1 LNKSLLTQTNFQYAG
16 RFYFPGSYNT
26 GPNDYCTRFNDG
38 CSTAFTNGG
47 LAFRFVNGSLH
58 FFTTGHAYA
67 GGQVYEFNYPYL
79 DTTGVMNSGNT
90 AQVLHDWGYIYTNAQ
105 GMSEKCYNNTTA
117 LCPNDSGGQD
127 TYGLLFDPDTNRLY
141 WSAGNWYDTMAP
153 PQPTV
158 GYSVLNDATGVATGM
173 GEYYLSSPT
182 YGIRG
187 SHLLYGGFTPIPEWF
202 AASYTGGKTL
212 GVGFGGYYSIV
223 GNGGGFGPAVAA
235 IAPPNPQV
243 NPDRSG
249 LDYVPLVGYEINS
262 NKRAHRFPDYVSAF
276 ESSGGSPNATTPY
289 YIAPD
294 APYPTSWNPQY
305 SCTPTYPSTCNLDA
319 NPRCADP
326 VFPAG
331 CATTEAGQ
339 FFNYPPNSV
348 GFWSW
353 DYIFQGCTWIDTT
366 DLGGLLCI
374 GKTGTGAMY
383 YNYSHPNYQGSN
395 YLWMVYDP
403 KDLASVAAGQKQQHD
418 IFQASYWYDPTL
430 ALDPNGFG
438 SNEAD
443 VTFVPNV
450 DINGQQDT
458 TKNGILFVMDI
469 SGPRQGCEAPP
480 VMYVYKV
487 CNSDGSGC

>member
-1 LNKSLLTQTNFQYAG
+1 
-16 RFYFPGSYNT
+16 
-26 GPNDYCTRFNDG
+26 
-38 CSTAFTNGG
+38 
-47 LAFRFVNGSLH
+47 
-58 FFTTGHAYA
+58 
-67 GGQVYEFNYPYL
+67 
-79 DTTGVMNSGNT
+79 M
-90 AQVLHDWGYIYTNAQ
+90 LHDWGYIYTNAQ

-117 LCPNDSGGQD
+117 LCANDSGGQD

-141 WSAGNWYDTMAP
+141 WSAGNGYDTMAS

-319 NPRCADP
+319 NPP
-326 VFPAG
+326 VPIRYSPQVVPRPRQA
-331 CATTEAGQ
+331 
-339 FFNYPPNSV
+339 NSSIILPIASAS
-348 GFWSW
+348 G
-353 DYIFQGCTWIDTT
+353 
-366 DLGGLLCI
+366 LGIIYSKDVRGLIPRISAACYASAKL
-374 GKTGTGAMY
+374 ARRDVLQLLP
-383 YNYSHPNYQGSN
+383 PNYQGSN

-403 KDLASVAAGQKQQHD
+403 KDLASVATGQKQQHD

-430 ALDPNGFG
+430 RL
-438 SNEAD
+438 
-443 VTFVPNV
+443 
-450 DINGQQDT
+450 
-458 TKNGILFVMDI
+458 
-469 SGPRQGCEAPP
+469 
-480 VMYVYKV
+480 
-487 CNSDGSGC
+487 

>member
-1 LNKSLLTQTNFQYAG
+1 MNKSLLTQTNFQYAG

-26 GPNDYCTRFNDG
+26 GPNDYCTQFNDG

-187 SHLLYGGFTPIPEWF
+187 SHLLYGGFTPFPEWF

-319 NPRCADP
+319 NP
-326 VFPAG
+326 
-331 CATTEAGQ
+331 
-339 FFNYPPNSV
+339 
-348 GFWSW
+348 
-353 DYIFQGCTWIDTT
+353 
-366 DLGGLLCI
+366 LCRSGI
-374 GKTGTGAMY
+374 
-383 YNYSHPNYQGSN
+383 PRR
-395 YLWMVYDP
+395 LC
-403 KDLASVAAGQKQQHD
+403 HD
-418 IFQASYWYDPTL
+418 RGRP
-430 ALDPNGFG
+430 
-438 SNEAD
+438 
-443 VTFVPNV
+443 
-450 DINGQQDT
+450 
-458 TKNGILFVMDI
+458 ILQL
-469 SGPRQGCEAPP
+469 SSQ
-480 VMYVYKV
+480 
-487 CNSDGSGC
+487 